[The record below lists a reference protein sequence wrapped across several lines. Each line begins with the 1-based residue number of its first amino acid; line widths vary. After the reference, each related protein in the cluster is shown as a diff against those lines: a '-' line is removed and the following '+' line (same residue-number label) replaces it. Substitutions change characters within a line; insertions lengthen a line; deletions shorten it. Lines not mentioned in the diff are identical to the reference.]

1 MTTRREKMRR
11 CSSLLRRKVRMM
23 TTKRMMNKR
32 LTGMRYR
39 SIVTLTLLRT

>member
-1 MTTRREKMRR
+1 MTIRRKKMRR
-11 CSSLLRRKVRMM
+11 CSNLQKRKVRMM